1 MAKINYITRHPN
13 YNICP
18 RCGHPAYAFLMDN
31 KYCVGC
37 IHCGLQNG
45 LKTLVEGEVT
55 EQYATQMRKA
65 WNMKCL
71 EAEYSMEAMEELGVR
86 NGDYVLADNVDSE
99 IIHVAKNICEVIQFI
114 KSTENQISVGIYYM
128 GANMLQCLGSSFLVW
143 EILYA
148 ITKQNYSE
156 LKVTLSS

>member
-1 MAKINYITRHPN
+1 MEKMNKITREQN

-18 RCGHPAYAFLMDN
+18 RCGHPAYAFLMDNN

-71 EAEYSMEAMEELGVR
+71 DSEYNVEAMEVLGVY
-86 NGDYVLADNVDSE
+86 NGNYVLVDNTGYR
-99 IIHVAKNICEVIQFI
+99 IIHVAKNVSEVIQFR
-114 KSTENQISVGIYYM
+114 V
-128 GANMLQCLGSSFLVW
+128 QCFPLWHGCQDLGEHHRPRKRRNDFERIRAQLRAD
-143 EILYA
+143 EA
-148 ITKQNYSE
+148 RCCQE
-156 LKVTLSS
+156 D